1 MTKSLTCEFKP
12 TRLLRALRDVI
23 RVLDRRR
30 PQVNRSGEVLVT
42 ADVQRRGRQ
51 AVARLEHLT
60 GTGSGAN
67 EYDQDLVE
75 SIMTDDGGS
84 QPERRLSR

>member
-1 MTKSLTCEFKP
+1 MTKSLAGEFKP
-12 TRLLRALRDVI
+12 TRLLRALRDVV
-23 RVLDRRR
+23 RALDRRNPQINR
-30 PQVNRSGEVLVT
+30 PREVMVPT
-42 ADVQRRGRQ
+42 DAQRLRRQ

-67 EYDQDLVE
+67 AYDQDLVE

-84 QPERRLSR
+84 QPERRLNR